1 MKSYTKDTDKGRL
14 RILKEMQKL
23 KRKPYVKAG
32 LMGKRL
38 HKASKQTTVVDVG
51 IAHEFGTQHIP
62 QRSFMR
68 TTFDE
73 KHGSWSKETETLKN
87 LIFLGKSTVKKGL
100 KTMGLIITRDIKD
113 KIIRQDPS
121 WPDLKT
127 ATITRKKSS
136 KKLIDTAQM
145 LHSIK
150 DETVMRP

>member
-1 MKSYTKDTDKGRL
+1 MSNRALWENDYT
-14 RILKEMQKL
+14 Q
-23 KRKPYVKAG
+23 A
-32 LMGKRL
+32 
-38 HKASKQTTVVDVG
+38 
-51 IAHEFGTQHIP
+51 HIP

-73 KHGSWSKETETLKN
+73 KHGDWSKETETLKN

-121 WPDLKT
+121 WPDLKA
-127 ATITRKKSS
+127 ATINRKKSS
-136 KKLIDTAQM
+136 KKLIDSAQM
-145 LHSIK
+145 LSSIK